1 MRETIVFKGTSG
13 HVRGVRGGGSAT
25 FSRVKFKKM
34 LYFVSLEDS
43 GKHTRVK
50 LFSEEVSRMA
60 EEKKNTVDF
69 KGLYPTKAIAQLF
82 NVDPRRIQQLTKEEV
97 LHGTK
102 VKGKLMYV
110 LDETIS
116 TYIEHLSNKAHG
128 RGQTETIL
136 DLKEQKLKAEI
147 ALKESQGELH
157 RLKTDIAAGKYISVD
172 EVKADYIRFFIEFK
186 SFALS
191 LPSRISA
198 RVDAY
203 CSPTETRKLETELN
217 ADICKKLEEF
227 IVLGAGGY
235 GRNKWR

>member
-1 MRETIVFKGTSG
+1 MV
-13 HVRGVRGGGSAT
+13 
-25 FSRVKFKKM
+25 
-34 LYFVSLEDS
+34 
-43 GKHTRVK
+43 
-50 LFSEEVSRMA
+50 
-60 EEKKNTVDF
+60 EKRNDTLDF
-69 KGLYPTKAIAQLF
+69 NGLYPTKVIAQLF
-82 NVDPRRIQQLTKEEV
+82 NVDPRRIQQLTKEGV
-97 LHGTK
+97 LQGTK

-147 ALKESQGELH
+147 ALKKSQGELH
-157 RLKTDIAAGKYISVD
+157 RLKTDIAAGKYISID

-186 SFALS
+186 SFAMS

-203 CSPTETRKLETELN
+203 CDPTETRKLETELN
-217 ADICKKLEEF
+217 VDICKKLEEF
-227 IVLGAGGY
+227 VVGAADVEDI
-235 GRNKWR
+235 NKNEEQNL